1 VRVCA
6 SHWRKLCT
14 HVYVEISACTPAF
27 GVSLFESVIHSR
39 AGHPPSDHNLAI
51 KCIFHRSSQAENLTR
66 KLSQYHSR
74 HSTSHRNISHPR
86 NSQAEKLES
95 KVSGELGTL
104 RASSQAVTRQLSKQ
118 LQESQDRYI
127 ASELVVQVRERE
139 LHQRIKVEADLN
151 RVIEQLQHTLANEEE
166 HRERAEAALVKEQ
179 TDRSAERET
188 QEKRHGKAIADLAA
202 SHTRATAQFEREI
215 KQAKER
221 IETLLAAA
229 EKAAQA
235 RVRVGAVENEQTLS
249 HANPQHARDPQH
261 ARARPSFPFSHTH
274 PLALSQSNTV

>member
-1 VRVCA
+1 M
-6 SHWRKLCT
+6 H
-14 HVYVEISACTPAF
+14 F
-27 GVSLFESVIHSR
+27 
-39 AGHPPSDHNLAI
+39 
-51 KCIFHRSSQAENLTR
+51 SSQLAGRESH
-66 KLSQYHSR
+66 SQAISVPFTALNFSPQHD
-74 HSTSHRNISHPR
+74 SHPH

-221 IETLLAAA
+221 TETLLAAA

-235 RVRVGAVENEQTLS
+235 RVRVGPRPLLRTNKLCHSLTHSTRAVHARTHSHAHHSLAHTRIPLHYHNQTLFES
-249 HANPQHARDPQH
+249 LNPAHR
-261 ARARPSFPFSHTH
+261 S
-274 PLALSQSNTV
+274 LSSPNVWQRVKQKLRT